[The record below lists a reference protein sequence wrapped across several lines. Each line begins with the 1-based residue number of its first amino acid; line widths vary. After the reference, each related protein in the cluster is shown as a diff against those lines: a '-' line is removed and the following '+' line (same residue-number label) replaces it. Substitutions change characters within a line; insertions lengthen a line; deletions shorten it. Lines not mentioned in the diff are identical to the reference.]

1 MRFILLDAALNRKM
15 FAYLG
20 IISRDLFI
28 SIKAM
33 SSVSLLYV
41 DVTSLKIGDGTNC
54 SLPD

>member
-20 IISRDLFI
+20 IINRDLFI

>member
-20 IISRDLFI
+20 IINRDLFI
-28 SIKAM
+28 PIKAM
-33 SSVSLLYV
+33 SSMSLLYV